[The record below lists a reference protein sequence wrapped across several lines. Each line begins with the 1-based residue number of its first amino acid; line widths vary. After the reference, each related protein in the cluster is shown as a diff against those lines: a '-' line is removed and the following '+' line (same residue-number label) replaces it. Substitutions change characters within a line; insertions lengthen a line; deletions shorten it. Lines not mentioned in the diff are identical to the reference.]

1 MPTGT
6 IKWFNNDKGYGFV
19 ENAEGGKDVFLH
31 ISALERA
38 GISSVREGQK
48 IQFELQ
54 TGRDGRTSAD
64 DVKVL
69 D

>member
-48 IQFELQ
+48 IPFELQ

>member
-1 MPTGT
+1 MPTGA